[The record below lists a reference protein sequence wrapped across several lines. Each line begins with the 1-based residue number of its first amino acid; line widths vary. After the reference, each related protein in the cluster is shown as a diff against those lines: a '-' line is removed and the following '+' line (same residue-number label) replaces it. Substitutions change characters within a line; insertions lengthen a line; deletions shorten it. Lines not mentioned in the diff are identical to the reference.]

1 MVHRWITLFLDPD
14 SMDMKSTMFL
24 PNSTIATGQLCP
36 DQRRMPQLVSFL
48 VQVCL
53 FLITVTK
60 KNTSQGSLFAEM
72 WAMLILAIRLPI
84 VIVVSAPV
92 LLDLLAGP
100 CYLDSK
106 SHSLLMN
113 CGQEI
118 FSLEEFFGAAYAC
131 NGHFWRILAKAAN
144 FLSPGFAQTFINGL
158 TSVGENSGASAF
170 MPGLI
175 GAFSKISVNDPAESL
190 QGVQD
195 LISGGSRFGPMSLF
209 MKTAMNPIAGT
220 HWMWRMASRIIVQSI
235 QASREQRSVAGI
247 FWNAVY
253 EGRVD
258 YKELVSTRMFNTCGG
273 LALMA
278 GYFTPMGN
286 MILHYCFAG
295 VKSTTATLDL
305 VSIFMVDLPVIVC
318 ICKQTAGEN
327 PASWI
332 VKHCEAPDG
341 LKPRLRRV
349 MDSPDACAAMM
360 ATTNANLTGV
370 FDDVFGELFTGTS
383 SVGSVLDSFVAAVDP
398 EKAGQCDNFE
408 TNPYVVTLI
417 PEPADY
423 WRVCGST
430 DFCRLRCQQQ
440 IEAFEKVRPG
450 NSVRSTTTTQTVQSL
465 LFPSLNADAYNPF
478 TAGGVVALTELSS
491 CAALCLD
498 AEDRCFLMAGFV
510 GAGKLSIAQYCV
522 PSALARGVSK
532 AGSWETLGISGL
544 STEIQFVK
552 ASIPGGWRDV
562 FCVVGMQDQLIQACS
577 RLACAEFK
585 PSDVDLQ
592 ALGFHKIQSLGDVV
606 VLQVRARKGDLVSYC
621 LRFNSKW
628 KLNACAANTNIW
640 DQSMYHLVT
649 SFVTDQALLMPY
661 DEVPLQICDIDR
673 QNIRLDNCQSYEGF
687 ERQNVPVKTKGLQ
700 SRVSQSTSVEYS
712 VFVASNDPS
721 HWLTIL
727 FLDVS
732 GTQVSSSISN
742 SMSVRLQYTLQQ
754 KCSLDSCIGC
764 TQLSVQRLCYAAQ
777 RCQVARCIG
786 SQVNQIRPLC
796 AVGGSVEATMFAM
809 LAIVQGVWTMLSSA
823 LSGILDISGGIEP
836 PKTIKWPDQV
846 FYGLICSLKDTIAS
860 QVSILTSM
868 VNGIMQASMPI
879 VDQDMG
885 ETTDNHFLAT
895 FTLTMT
901 AVTKFLFQLCLGPL
915 YVAIAAQKVVV
926 CQANSLVA
934 VVSGNSVSIG
944 DPSIQTASTAAAG
957 ACMTQFS
964 TENAQGTNS
973 GVDNGRA
980 FTSASMDIITQ
991 LGGLATALPLDAI
1004 RHPIDVV
1011 FTYALGV
1018 VRGLQDILQTTDQ
1031 RK

>member
-1 MVHRWITLFLDPD
+1 ML
-14 SMDMKSTMFL
+14 
-24 PNSTIATGQLCP
+24 A
-36 DQRRMPQLVSFL
+36 MP
-48 VQVCL
+48 
-53 FLITVTK
+53 
-60 KNTSQGSLFAEM
+60 
-72 WAMLILAIRLPI
+72 ILAFRLPI

-92 LLDLLAGP
+92 MLDLLTGP

-118 FSLEEFFGAAYAC
+118 FSLEEFFKSAYTC

-144 FLSPGFAQTFINGL
+144 FIAPGFAQTFINGMAA
-158 TSVGENSGASAF
+158 VGENSGASAF

-175 GAFSKISVNDPAESL
+175 GEFSKMSANNPAEGL
-190 QGVQD
+190 DGAQD
-195 LISGGSRFGPMSLF
+195 MVAGGSRFGPMGLF
-209 MKTAMNPIAGT
+209 MKTAMNPIAGA
-220 HWMWRMASRIIVQSI
+220 HWIWRMASRIIVQCI
-235 QASREQRSVAGI
+235 QATQEQRSVGSV
-247 FWNAVY
+247 FWNVLY

-258 YKELVSTRMFNTCGG
+258 YKELVATRMFNTCGG
-273 LALMA
+273 MALMA

-305 VSIFMVDLPVIVC
+305 VSVFMVDLPVIVC
-318 ICKQTAGEN
+318 ICKQTVGEN

-332 VKHCEAPDG
+332 VHHCEAPDG
-341 LKPRLRRV
+341 LKPRLRRI

-383 SVGSVLDSFVAAVDP
+383 SVGSILDSFVAAVDP

-423 WRVCGST
+423 WRVCGTT
-430 DFCRLRCQQQ
+430 DFCKLRCQQQ
-440 IEAFEKVRPG
+440 IEAFEKVRPSSG
-450 NSVRSTTTTQTVQSL
+450 STRSTTTTQPVQSL
-465 LFPSLNADAYNPF
+465 FFPSLNADAYNPF
-478 TAGGVVALTELSS
+478 TAGGVVALTELES
-491 CAALCLD
+491 CASICID
-498 AEDRCFLMAGFV
+498 RDDRCFLIAGFV
-510 GAGKLSIAQYCV
+510 GRGKLSVSQYCV

-532 AGSWETLGISGL
+532 AGSWETLGVSGL
-544 STEIQFVK
+544 STEIQFIKV
-552 ASIPGGWRDV
+552 SIDGGWRDQY
-562 FCVVGMQDQLIQACS
+562 FVVGMQDQLIQACT
-577 RLACAEFK
+577 RLTCAEFK
-585 PSDVDLQ
+585 PSDVDLD
-592 ALGFHKIQSLGDVV
+592 ALGFQKMQALDDVI
-606 VLQVRARKGDLVSYC
+606 VLQMRVRKGDLVSYC
-621 LRFNSKW
+621 LRFSGRW
-628 KLNACAANTNIW
+628 RFSQCAADSNIW
-640 DQSMYHLVT
+640 DQAMYHVVASL
-649 SFVTDQALLMPY
+649 VTDQALLLPY
-661 DEVPLQICDIDR
+661 DDVPLQVCDIDR
-673 QNIRLDNCQSYEGF
+673 QAIRLDNCHQYEGF

-700 SRVSQSTSVEYS
+700 SRVAQSTSTEYS

-721 HWLTIL
+721 HWLTML
-727 FLDVS
+727 FVDIS
-732 GTQVSSSISN
+732 GSQVSSSVGN
-742 SMSVRLQYTLQQ
+742 SMSVSLRYTLQQ
-754 KCSLDSCIGC
+754 GCSLNSCIGC
-764 TQLSVQRLCYAAQ
+764 VQLSVQRLCFAAQ

-796 AVGGSVEATMFAM
+796 AVGGSVESTMFAM
-809 LAIVQGVWTMLSSA
+809 LAMIQGVWTVISSSMSA
-823 LSGILDISGGIEP
+823 ILEISGGISP
-836 PKTIKWPDQV
+836 PKAIKWPDQV
-846 FYGLICSLKDTIAS
+846 FYGLICSLKDAIAS

-868 VNGIMQASMPI
+868 VNGLMQASMP
-879 VDQDMG
+879 VMDQTMG
-885 ETTDNHFLAT
+885 ETVDNQFLAT

-934 VVSGNSVSIG
+934 VASGNAVTIG
-944 DPSIQTASTAAAG
+944 DPEIQSASTAAAG

-980 FTSASMDIITQ
+980 FTSASIDIITQ
-991 LGGLATALPLDAI
+991 LSGLAMALPLDAI
-1004 RHPIDVV
+1004 RHPIDVA

-1018 VRGLQDILQTTDQ
+1018 IRGLQDILQTTDQ